1 MLMPHD
7 PARPLD
13 VTDYPMSSMKEVMDL
28 HIDLMKNFKQSK
40 FVGINLLTVAF
51 SKDKALS
58 EIKQVENQY
67 GIATTDL
74 IRFGDGELI
83 NALEDLI

>member
-1 MLMPHD
+1 M
-7 PARPLD
+7 R
-13 VTDYPMSSMKEVMDL
+13 
-28 HIDLMKNFKQSK
+28 NFKQSK
-40 FVGINLLTVAF
+40 FVGINLLTVTF
-51 SKDKALS
+51 TKDEALS
-58 EIKQVENQY
+58 EINKVQSQY